1 MEAMAV
7 EEVFLTDMVEHYGYT
22 VEEAQDLWEEFKDT
36 LYDALW
42 DELSHVVNQ
51 KIPHKEI

>member
-1 MEAMAV
+1 METMSV

-36 LYDALW
+36 LFDALW
-42 DELSHVVNQ
+42 DEFSHVVNQ